1 LARDPSVQTPP
12 VGQEGPP
19 VRGLPAQP
27 VPEGALNRRQFLLA
41 MGVGL
46 LGAACTRS
54 GGASSQTPPGS
65 IEAITAGATMLSVL
79 GTGADATP
87 MNPGNNRFGFVL
99 INLQNQA
106 IVGGSPQVWV
116 APGNRSRATGPFAA
130 TWHPFTAYE
139 KTGDRS
145 PASPLPGVFAADIDI
160 STTGNWI
167 VAVTIGQGSK
177 RSSGT
182 GILPITS
189 GPVVAGLGTEAVS
202 TPTPVATATSKI
214 EEICTRTPVDRMHY
228 ISLDKALRNGKP
240 SVVCFSTP
248 LLCES
253 RLCGPVTDEQI
264 LVFEKLGPDRANFI
278 HVEEFLPGPDRTPPP
293 ATLEDRS
300 PTFKAWKLE
309 TEPWVVVI
317 DREGKIRFRSVG
329 PVTAPEIEAALQPLL

>member
-1 LARDPSVQTPP
+1 
-12 VGQEGPP
+12 
-19 VRGLPAQP
+19 
-27 VPEGALNRRQFLLA
+27 

-46 LGAACTRS
+46 LGAACSRGGGVS
-54 GGASSQTPPGS
+54 GLAPPGS
-65 IEAITAGATMLSVL
+65 IEALTAGAKMLSVL
-79 GTGADATP
+79 GTGADAIP
-87 MNPGNNRFGFVL
+87 MNSGKNRFGFVL

-116 APGNRSRATGPFAA
+116 ARDDRSPPTGPFAA

-145 PASPLPGVFAADIDI
+145 PASPLPGVFTADIDI
-160 STTGNWI
+160 PTTGNWI

-177 RSSGT
+177 RSAGT
-182 GILPITS
+182 GILPIS
-189 GPVVAGLGTEAVS
+189 GGAVVAGLGTTAVS
-202 TPTPVATATSKI
+202 TPTPVATSTSKI

-228 ISLDKALRNGKP
+228 ISLDKALRNGKA

-264 LVFEKLGPDRANFI
+264 LVFENLGPDRANFI

-293 ATLEDRS
+293 ATLEDRA
-300 PTFKAWKLE
+300 PAFKAWNLE

-317 DREGKIRFRSVG
+317 DKEGKIRFRSVG
-329 PVTAPEIEAALQPLL
+329 PVTAPEIEAALQSLL